1 MRFAGRRY
9 VRKTVSG
16 VGGGMRHG
24 CSDPIF
30 AETDGCRD
38 IRRRN
43 RLRKRGVSACAL
55 SRIYTP
61 PYGGRFPENGFAD
74 AVSRRTACDRQFPL
88 QYFVPD
94 IFQGARKPGLDSGV
108 RRDDP
113 ERGRRASGG
122 ASRLEGVRHLER
134 VVAGMV

>member
-1 MRFAGRRY
+1 MTYG
-9 VRKTVSG
+9 
-16 VGGGMRHG
+16 
-24 CSDPIF
+24 
-30 AETDGCRD
+30 AEIDSESVAYLHAHYPEFTP
-38 IRRRN
+38 
-43 RLRKRGVSACAL
+43 RLMEGDFLKMDLRTL
-55 SRIYTP
+55 
-61 PYGGRFPENGFAD
+61 FPEGLRVIGN
-74 AVSRRTACDRQFPL
+74 FPL

-134 VVAGMV
+134 VVRHGMT